1 MSRKDKLSYDERVVA
16 DKVADEILTVDD
28 DKYRKRYFFLILLFL
43 ICFVF
48 LVSSIS
54 FAVFDT
60 YYNGGTKNVIDVG
73 VDVIIDDSDD
83 KDIDKDKDD
92 DKVVDK
98 DKSDN
103 KKPSD
108 KKDNYFVSDDKK
120 PYVPSIDSSV
130 ASVFFTFNEG
140 SNYINMKNVL
150 PISDEVGKTL
160 TGDKEYFDFSVSSK
174 LKSKRG
180 SIVYEISIL
189 PLDGNTIKGKDVR
202 VYLTE
207 DGKDVSVL
215 KDSVNSFSSLPDS
228 SFHKNAKVLYRKTV
242 SDSYNGDYVFRM
254 WLSSKANVTSKVL
267 GFRCK
272 IVVDAY
278 YKQFRKEWLG

>member
-1 MSRKDKLSYDERVVA
+1 MNSKDKFSYDEKVVA

-28 DKYRKRYFFLILLFL
+28 EKYKKRYFFLLLLFL

-73 VDVIIDDSDD
+73 VNVIIDDSDD
-83 KDIDKDKDD
+83 KDDDKNKED

-98 DKSDN
+98 DNDKT
-103 KKPSD
+103 SD
-108 KKDNYFVSDDKK
+108 KKDNYYVSNDKK
-120 PYVPSIDSSV
+120 PSSSINSDV

-140 SNYINMKNVL
+140 SNYINMNNVL
-150 PISDEVGKTL
+150 PTSDEVGKTL

-174 LKSKRG
+174 VKSKKG
-180 SIVYEISIL
+180 SIVYEISVL
-189 PLDGNTIKGKDVR
+189 PLGGNTINGKDVR

-215 KDSVNSFSSLPDS
+215 KNSVNSFSSLPDS
-228 SFHKNAKVLYRKTV
+228 SFHKDAKVLYRKSV
-242 SDSYNGDYVFRM
+242 SDSYNGNYVFRM

-278 YKQFRKEWLG
+278 YK